1 MSYKIFVVEDNILN
15 LKLFTDLLT
24 IKNYE
29 VISSSDGHDILN
41 RVFFEKPSLILM
53 DIQLKSISGTD
64 LIYIL
69 KNNSKTSHIPIIAI
83 TAFTLANDINNII
96 EAGCDKYIAKP
107 VAMDDFYR
115 AIEEFLP
122 NN

>member
-96 EAGCDKYIAKP
+96 EAGCDRYIAKP
-107 VAMDDFYR
+107 VAMDDFHR